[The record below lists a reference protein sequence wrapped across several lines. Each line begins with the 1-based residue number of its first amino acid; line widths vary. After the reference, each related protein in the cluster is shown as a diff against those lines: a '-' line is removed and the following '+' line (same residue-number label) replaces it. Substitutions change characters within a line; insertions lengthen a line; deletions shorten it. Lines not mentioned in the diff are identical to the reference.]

1 MMPYQSAPGSVTFP
15 VRAIWAIVI
24 CLIVISFVLGFG
36 VLSRYR
42 QNDSPLGLW
51 DAICRGFGIPISDE
65 SIDVRWPPS
74 HASTDLVWGTDTLGQ
89 IRAGDATR
97 GAFVAS
103 NCASCHQNPRENLA
117 LVVPRLDGL
126 DAASIYKQLQDYR
139 DGRRSWGVMGAIA
152 KVLMPKDAAD
162 VAAYFAKLPSA
173 PRPNVSDVS
182 RGDFNQ
188 PDPVRRLI
196 FAGDPQRGI
205 APCAGCHGPTGYKLG
220 VPNLDGQRTAYL
232 ERQLAAFAQ
241 GSRHNDTYATMRT
254 IARQLTTSEWQA
266 LADYYGARVSQVAA
280 TGLQE
285 RKPQ

>member
-15 VRAIWAIVI
+15 VRAVWVIVI
-24 CLIVISFVLGFG
+24 CMIVISFALGFG

-51 DAICRGFGIPISDE
+51 DAICRGLGIPISDE
-65 SIDVRWPPS
+65 LTDVRWPPS
-74 HASTDLVWGTDTLGQ
+74 HASTDLVWGADTLGQ

-97 GAFVAS
+97 GAFIAS
-103 NCASCHQNPRENLA
+103 NCASCHQNPRETLA
-117 LVVPRLDGL
+117 LVIPKLEGL
-126 DAASIYKQLQDYR
+126 DAASIYKQLRDYR
-139 DGRRSWGVMGAIA
+139 DGLRSWGVMGAIA
-152 KVLMPKDAAD
+152 KVLTPKDAAD
-162 VAAYFAKLPSA
+162 VAAYFAKLPNA
-173 PRPNVSDVS
+173 PRPNVSDIS

-220 VPNLDGQRTAYL
+220 APNLDGQRTAYL

-241 GSRHNDTYATMRT
+241 GARHNDAYATMRT
-254 IARQLTTSEWQA
+254 IARQLTMSERRA
-266 LADYYGARVSQVAA
+266 LADYYGARLPQVVTTDLLEWKSQ
-280 TGLQE
+280 
-285 RKPQ
+285 